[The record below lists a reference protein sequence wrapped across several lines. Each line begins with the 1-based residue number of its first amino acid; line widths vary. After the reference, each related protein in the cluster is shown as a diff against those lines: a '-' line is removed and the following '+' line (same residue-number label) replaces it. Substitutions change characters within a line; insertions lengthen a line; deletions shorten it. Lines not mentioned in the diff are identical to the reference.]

1 MAVTHSSTPRFASSL
16 TSERDPV
23 TAAETL
29 SINVREQLGSSSAD
43 LAILFLSSHYGGD
56 ADSLMATAR
65 AALSPGVLIG
75 CTGEGVIGA
84 GREIEASPAASLWAA
99 HLPRTGLMPL
109 RLSFSSVQDQFTMTG
124 WPDRFHSDPD
134 SPPVL
139 LLFADPFS
147 TPMQELLPL
156 LEDRYPGSVVIG
168 GLAGGGRDIGE
179 NRLMLNDEIYDSGLV
194 GVALSGGISI
204 KTVVSQG
211 CRPIGERYMVT
222 NAEQNIIREL
232 GGRPALHCLQHVY
245 QSLEAKERELAHRAL
260 HIGIAIDEHRDRFER
275 GDFLVRNL
283 IGADQ
288 ETGAVV
294 IGDVVQEGQTVQFQV
309 RDAGSAHE
317 DLHDLLAT
325 CRGGARSPA
334 LGALLFSCCGRGKGL
349 FGRVNHDVSVIEEH
363 IGRIPLSGFF
373 AQGEIG
379 PIGGRSFLH
388 GYTASIVLFED
399 DVPARSRVL
408 S

>member
-1 MAVTHSSTPRFASSL
+1 MAVTHSRTLRFASSL
-16 TSERDPV
+16 TSERDPMM
-23 TAAETL
+23 AAEALVTR
-29 SINVREQLGSSSAD
+29 VREQLDGSSAD
-43 LAILFLSSHYGGD
+43 LAILFLSSHYGD
-56 ADSLMATAR
+56 EVPRLISTVRAT
-65 AALSPGVLIG
+65 LSPGVLVG

-84 GREIEASPAASLWAA
+84 GREIEASAAASLWVA
-99 HLPRTGLMPL
+99 HLPRTGLIPL
-109 RLSFSSVQDQFTMTG
+109 RLSYSSAHDQFTMAG
-124 WPDRFHSDPD
+124 WPDRFHDDPD
-134 SPPVL
+134 SPPVM

-156 LEDRYPGSVVIG
+156 LEDRYPGSIVIG

-179 NRLMLNDEIYDSGLV
+179 NRLMLNEDIYDSGLV
-194 GVALSGGISI
+194 GAALSGGISV

-211 CRPIGERYMVT
+211 CRPIGERYIVT
-222 NAEQNIIREL
+222 KAEQNVIHEL
-232 GGRPALHCLQHVY
+232 GGMPALRCLRNVY
-245 QSLEAKERELAHRAL
+245 QSLESKERELAHRAL
-260 HIGIAIDEHRDRFER
+260 HIGIAMDEHRDRFER

-309 RDAGSAHE
+309 RDARSAHE
-317 DLHDLLAT
+317 DLHALLAA
-325 CRGGARSPA
+325 CRSGPLSPA

-363 IGRIPLSGFF
+363 MGRIPLSGFF

-388 GYTASIVLFED
+388 GYTASIAIFEEAASQ
-399 DVPARSRVL
+399 PRVK